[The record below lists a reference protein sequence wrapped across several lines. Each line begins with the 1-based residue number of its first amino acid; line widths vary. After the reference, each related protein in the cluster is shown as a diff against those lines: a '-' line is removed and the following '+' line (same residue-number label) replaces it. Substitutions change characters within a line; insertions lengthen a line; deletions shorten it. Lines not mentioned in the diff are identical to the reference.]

1 MSIHQLIAYHTI
13 LTVFKVV
20 KTGEPV
26 HLAKRFGVDQI
37 GLVGGRER
45 RNQHN
50 IRVEFDLSIARAGFV
65 YRGAQLWNMIPLNIK
80 TSTTIRE
87 FKTKVKSW
95 IRQNITIH
103 PN

>member
-26 HLAKRFGVDQI
+26 HLAKRFDVDQL
-37 GLVGGRER
+37 GQEGDRAR

-50 IRVEFDLSIARAGFV
+50 IRVEFTLSICRAGFV
-65 YRGAQLWNMIPLNIK
+65 YRGAQLWNMIPVNIRTAK
-80 TSTTIRE
+80 TIRD
-87 FKTKVKSW
+87 FKTEVKKW
-95 IRQNITIH
+95 IRQNIGIH